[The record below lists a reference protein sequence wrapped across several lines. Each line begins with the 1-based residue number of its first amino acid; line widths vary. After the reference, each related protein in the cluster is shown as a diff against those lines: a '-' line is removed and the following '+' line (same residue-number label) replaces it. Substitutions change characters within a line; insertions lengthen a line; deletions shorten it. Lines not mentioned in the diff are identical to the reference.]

1 MFNGIITAL
10 ITPFRDE
17 KIDEAAFADL
27 VNWQIEQ
34 GVTGLVAC
42 GTTGEGMLLSHE
54 EHRQLLEICVKV
66 SGGRAKVL
74 AGTGVVSTEETLAL
88 TQQAEDCGVD
98 GALIITPWYVRPN
111 QDSLFEHYRKIH
123 DQTNIPLLLYNNPV
137 RTGVNLEVETIVKL
151 SQLKRV
157 EGLKDAS
164 SDLGR
169 VQELRTSVGDEFSLM
184 AGDDS
189 LYVPHLSVGGDG
201 VISSSA
207 NAAPKL
213 FIAIQKAWESGDL
226 YGFEQARD
234 ALYPFIKAMGIAS
247 NPQPIKFA
255 ASLLGNITLETRLP
269 FEPLNSDECEIIRNT
284 LKAVGAWNEQP
295 SLTVAPA

>member
-34 GVTGLVAC
+34 GVAGIVVG

-54 EHRQLLEICVKV
+54 ELKKLLEISVKV
-66 SGGRAKVL
+66 SGGRAKVI
-74 AGTGVVSTEETLAL
+74 AGAGVVSTEETLAL
-88 TQQAEDCGVD
+88 TQQAEGCGVD

-111 QDSLFEHYRKIH
+111 QESLFEHYRKVH

-137 RTGVNLEVETIVKL
+137 RTGVDLEVDTVVKL

-164 SDLGR
+164 PDLSR
-169 VQELRTSVGDEFSLM
+169 VQKLRPCVGHEFSLM
-184 AGDDS
+184 AGDDT
-189 LYVPHLSVGGDG
+189 LYVPHLAVGGDG

-213 FIAIQKAWESGDL
+213 FIAIQKAWAAGDL

-234 ALYPFIKAMGIAS
+234 ALYPFIQAMGVAS

-269 FEPLNSDECEIIRNT
+269 FEPLSSDECEIIRNA

-295 SLTVAPA
+295 SLKVAPA